1 MTADSALDLNHVAI
15 ETPDGRVLRYARYVG
30 ADGAWIRHG
39 PFIEL
44 FPTGQP
50 ASQGEYAHGKESGMW
65 RDFYPSGQVAAEGS
79 YVEGQESGLWK
90 FWNEAG
96 QEERT
101 VLLRE
106 GVEVSP
112 VP

>member
-1 MTADSALDLNHVAI
+1 
-15 ETPDGRVLRYARYVG
+15 
-30 ADGAWIRHG
+30 
-39 PFIEL
+39 
-44 FPTGQP
+44 
-50 ASQGEYAHGKESGMW
+50 MW